1 MKNRGKQVSSE
12 IDDDTLLEKVKYLK
26 KRNLL
31 HLATIRGL
39 FLNET
44 SLDYILNS
52 LFKDIHQKKLIDLKN
67 ELHRNIQK
75 TTKDQIINEMKKIRR
90 IKGSNLVKKENIS
103 QKELNEVKQLSDLPL
118 KNLIKLAQLRILRL
132 QV

>member
-1 MKNRGKQVSSE
+1 
-12 IDDDTLLEKVKYLK
+12 
-26 KRNLL
+26 
-31 HLATIRGL
+31 
-39 FLNET
+39 
-44 SLDYILNS
+44 
-52 LFKDIHQKKLIDLKN
+52 
-67 ELHRNIQK
+67 
-75 TTKDQIINEMKKIRR
+75 MKKIRR

>member
-1 MKNRGKQVSSE
+1 M
-12 IDDDTLLEKVKYLK
+12 LEKVKYLK
-26 KRNLL
+26 KRNLV

-44 SLDYILNS
+44 SLDYIWNS

-75 TTKDQIINEMKKIRR
+75 RTKDQIINEMKKIRR

>member
-1 MKNRGKQVSSE
+1 M
-12 IDDDTLLEKVKYLK
+12 LEKVKYLK
-26 KRNLL
+26 KRNLV

-75 TTKDQIINEMKKIRR
+75 RTKDQIINEMKKIRR